1 VPGYIDIQIIGD
13 TAGVE
18 AMLQHLQLK
27 LLPPNIAAFLH
38 VEVDPYL
45 AQRAANRFANEGDDV
60 VGAWPQLQPGTQ
72 AIRASQGF
80 GDSHPINVRTGEL
93 ERYIVS
99 SGGAV
104 ATDPSGAEL
113 TFPGAPASGEL
124 ADKVQTAQAG
134 RGVPPT
140 VPRPVL
146 GLNQNDL
153 LAVLT
158 STALYIQA
166 P

>member
-1 VPGYIDIQIIGD
+1 MPGYIDIQIYGD
-13 TAGVE
+13 TAGVQ
-18 AMLQHLQLK
+18 AMLQNLELK
-27 LLPPNIAAFLH
+27 LAPPNIAAFLH

-45 AQRAANRFANEGDDV
+45 AMRAANRFSNEGDDV
-60 VGAWPQLQPGTQ
+60 TGPWAPLQPATQ
-72 AIRASQGF
+72 AIRSSQGF
-80 GDSHPINVRTGEL
+80 GASHPINVRTGEL
-93 ERYIVS
+93 ERYIVN
-99 SGGAV
+99 SGGDTSVNPAG
-104 ATDPSGAEL
+104 ATL
-113 TFPGAPASGEL
+113 TFPGSPASGEL
-124 ADKVQTAQAG
+124 ADKVQTAQSG

-158 STALYIQA
+158 ATALYIQA

>member
-1 VPGYIDIQIIGD
+1 MPGYIDIQIIGD
-13 TAGVE
+13 ARGVE
-18 AMLQHLQLK
+18 AMLQRLELK
-27 LLPPNIAAFLH
+27 LAPPNIAAFLH

-93 ERYIVS
+93 ERYIAS
-99 SGGAV
+99 SGGAT
-104 ATDPSGAEL
+104 AINPAGAEL